1 MANCQSATVYLLE
14 NGGSV
19 GGLRSRR
26 VCALIRK
33 MNPEPPS
40 SSITRREFLGSLPPA
55 AALLVAAHGSAR
67 AADGG
72 PAGFSF
78 IQVNDLH
85 YFNDECGPWFRAVVE
100 QMKASAPAAKFCLLC
115 GDLADDGSHAA
126 LTAVKAI
133 FSGLGVPLCA
143 VPGNHDF
150 TSGETRTGYDAVF
163 AGMLNYRFVHEGWQF
178 LGLDSTM
185 GTQFDETLVNDA
197 TLAWLDA
204 EVPKLDPRAPTVAFT
219 HFPLAEGMTYR
230 PRNAAAALERLL
242 KLNLVAVF
250 NGHWHG
256 ADERK
261 AGAATL
267 ITSRCCARVRG
278 NRDGSPLK
286 GWYVCDARPDGTL
299 ARRFVTFRAPA
310 EIPAAI

>member
-1 MANCQSATVYLLE
+1 
-14 NGGSV
+14 
-19 GGLRSRR
+19 
-26 VCALIRK
+26 

-40 SSITRREFLGSLPPA
+40 SSITRRVFLGRLPPA

-85 YFNDECGPWFRAVVE
+85 YFNDECGPWFRAVIE

-150 TSGETRTGYDAVF
+150 TSGETRAGYDAVF

-197 TLAWLDA
+197 TLAWLVA
-204 EVPKLDPRAPTVAFT
+204 EVPKLDPRAPTFAFT
-219 HFPLAEGMTYR
+219 HFPPADGMTYP
-230 PRNAAAALERLL
+230 PRNGGAGTPAQAQ
-242 KLNLVAVF
+242 LVAVF

-256 ADERK
+256 ADERS
-261 AGAATL
+261 AAPRRSL
-267 ITSRCCARVRG
+267 QPLLRARVRG
-278 NRDGSPLK
+278 KRDGSPLK
-286 GWYVCDARPDGTL
+286 GCMLGDARLT
-299 ARRFVTFRAPA
+299 ARWRGASSWLRAPA